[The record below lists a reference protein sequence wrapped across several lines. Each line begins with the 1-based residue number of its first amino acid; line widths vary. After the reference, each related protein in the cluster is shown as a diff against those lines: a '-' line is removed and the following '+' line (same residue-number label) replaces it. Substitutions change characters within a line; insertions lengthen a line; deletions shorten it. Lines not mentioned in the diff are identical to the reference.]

1 MNKVTLSKGFPM
13 FRFDQIKSAF
23 TLAEAMV
30 SLTLAGILIAVSLPM
45 ILSSVQNSSES
56 AKGAKIKRMQT
67 ELANAMST
75 YKRTNDVNLATNV
88 NVLENMTYSR
98 RYTSGAV
105 TLDAPPRNEANATGV
120 TLNFNLSVVGNNA
133 YTMPFGGTLIA
144 FPQDFSSAAFTTCT
158 NPEQRAMR
166 FLYDPD
172 STSSN
177 DNDSVFLYLYEDERV
192 RSLGTLIPNT
202 CTQTAIAQVR
212 VLGADPRG
220 FRD

>member
-1 MNKVTLSKGFPM
+1 MLRTLFLTHKN
-13 FRFDQIKSAF
+13 AF

-30 SLTLAGILIAVSLPM
+30 SLTLTGILIAVSLPM
-45 ILSSVQNSSES
+45 ILSSVQNSTES
-56 AKGAKIKRMQT
+56 ANGSKIKRMQT
-67 ELANAMST
+67 ELANAMSA

-88 NVLENMTYSR
+88 TVLENMTYSR

-105 TLDAPPRNEANATGV
+105 TLDAPPRNEANATGG
-120 TLNFNLSVVGNNA
+120 TLTFNLSTVGTNA

-144 FPQDFSSAAFTTCT
+144 FSQNFSSAAFATCA
-158 NPEQRAMR
+158 NQEQRAMR

-172 STSSN
+172 SNVTN
-177 DNDSVFLYLYEDERV
+177 TNDSVFLYVYEDERV
-192 RSLGTLIPNT
+192 RSLGTLVPNT
-202 CTQTAIAQVR
+202 CTQTATSQAR

>member
-1 MNKVTLSKGFPM
+1 MLNTVSSKL
-13 FRFDQIKSAF
+13 KSAF

-30 SLTLAGILIAVSLPM
+30 SLTLTGVLIAVSLPM

-88 NVLENMTYSR
+88 NVLENMSYSR
-98 RYTSGAV
+98 RYTSGSV
-105 TLDAPPRNEANATGV
+105 TLDAPRRNEANATGT
-120 TLNFNLSVVGNNA
+120 TLTFNLEATVINA
-133 YTMPFGGTLIA
+133 YTMPFGGTLVA
-144 FPQDFSSAAFTTCT
+144 FPQAFAAFSNCT

-172 STSSN
+172 STSSSS
-177 DNDSVFLYLYEDERV
+177 NDSVFLYVYEDERV
-192 RSLGTLIPNT
+192 RSLGSLTPNT
-202 CTQTAIAQVR
+202 CTQTSTNQLR
-212 VLGADPRG
+212 VLGADTRG